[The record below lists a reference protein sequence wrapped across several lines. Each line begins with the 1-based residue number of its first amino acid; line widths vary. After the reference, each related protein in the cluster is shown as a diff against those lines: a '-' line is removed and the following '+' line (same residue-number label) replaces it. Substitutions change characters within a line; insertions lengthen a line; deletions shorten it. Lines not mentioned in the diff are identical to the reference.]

1 MKREYKS
8 PLCEIVL
15 VSTQSILA
23 GSGTLRYNDAGNDIR
38 PLSILPDPTYDHYND
53 PTGSIDEYSGGES
66 LGKSHS
72 AWENI
77 DFWE

>member
-1 MKREYKS
+1 MKREYIK
-8 PLCEIVL
+8 PFCETVL
-15 VSTQSILA
+15 VQAQSMLA
-23 GSGTLRYNDAGNDIR
+23 GSGSLRYNDAGNDIR

-72 AWENI
+72 AWDDI